1 MRSVVSKVETIAVR
15 IITYV
20 GKCKKKVVDV
30 VRKYFSLIVD
40 EEYDIL
46 SVMETTAYE
55 MTAALSILN
64 LLLENGYDK
73 SELSGKRA
81 P

>member
-1 MRSVVSKVETIAVR
+1 M
-15 IITYV
+15 
-20 GKCKKKVVDV
+20 DV
-30 VRKYFSLIVD
+30 VRKYFSLVVD

-73 SELSGKRA
+73 SELSGKHT